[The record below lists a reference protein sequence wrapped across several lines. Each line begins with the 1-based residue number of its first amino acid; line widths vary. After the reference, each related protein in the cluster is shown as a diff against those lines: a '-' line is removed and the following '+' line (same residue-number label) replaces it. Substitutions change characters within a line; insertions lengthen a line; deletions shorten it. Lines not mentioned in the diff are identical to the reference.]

1 LGVGSVWISEGG
13 GAGASSSKNVVA
25 GDKSKEK
32 DADGSG
38 NANIKLR
45 NKSKGKMNK
54 STPAQ
59 KRKIIAKIEPAQKK
73 KGKIQSSKSQNPQS
87 LKLYDLKSRPR
98 VTLSLTISQFRHE
111 RLELPTKIN
120 NGSWIVWALGLF

>member
-38 NANIKLR
+38 NANIKSR

-59 KRKIIAKIEPAQKK
+59 EKAKNYCKDRAKQQVTESPIIK
-73 KGKIQSSKSQNPQS
+73 
-87 LKLYDLKSRPR
+87 
-98 VTLSLTISQFRHE
+98 TI
-111 RLELPTKIN
+111 
-120 NGSWIVWALGLF
+120 